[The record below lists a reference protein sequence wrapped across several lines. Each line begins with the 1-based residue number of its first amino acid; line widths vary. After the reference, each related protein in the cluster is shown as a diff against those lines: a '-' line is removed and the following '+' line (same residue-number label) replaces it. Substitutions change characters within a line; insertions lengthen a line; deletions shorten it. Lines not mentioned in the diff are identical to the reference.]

1 MTAKLT
7 PKGAATRDR
16 IIQGASAEIRENGVT
31 ATLDDIRI
39 RTGTSKSQL
48 FHYFPDGR
56 EQLLLAVARYEADR
70 VLADQQP
77 QLGDLTSWASWLAW
91 RDAVVARYR
100 EQGQQCPLSA
110 LTTQLGRATPGAQAV
125 VSELIGQWQAEIAAG
140 VRHMQAAGEIAPELD
155 PVRTAAAIVAGIQ
168 GGVVMLM
175 STGDTTPLEA
185 ALDLSIA
192 YLRASLRRHSERI
205 GIDSQQASAWDLRAA
220 IVRIFSRSKLLVIA
234 RRRSRRIKGIEMSRT
249 SHRVTAVRPP
259 SCSSE

>member
-1 MTAKLT
+1 VSAKLT
-7 PKGAATRDR
+7 PKGAATQAR
-16 IIQGASAEIRENGVT
+16 IVEGASAEIREHGVT
-31 ATLDDIRI
+31 ATLDDIRA

-77 QLGDLTSWASWLAW
+77 QLGHLTSWDSWLAW

-110 LTTQLGRATPGAQAV
+110 LVTQLGRATPGAQAV
-125 VSELIGQWQAEIAAG
+125 VTELLGQWQAEIAAG
-140 VRHMQAAGEIAPELD
+140 IRSMQASGEISLDLD
-155 PVRTAAAIVAGIQ
+155 PGRTAAAIVAGIQ

-185 ALDLSIA
+185 ALDLAIGH
-192 YLRASLRRHSERI
+192 LRAS
-205 GIDSQQASAWDLRAA
+205 
-220 IVRIFSRSKLLVIA
+220 
-234 RRRSRRIKGIEMSRT
+234 
-249 SHRVTAVRPP
+249 
-259 SCSSE
+259 SSLSPVAP

>member
-1 MTAKLT
+1 MAAKLT

-31 ATLDDIRI
+31 VTLDDIRV

-77 QLGDLTSWASWLAW
+77 QLGDLTSWASWRAW

-100 EQGQQCPLSA
+100 EQGQRCPLSA
-110 LTTQLGRATPGAQAV
+110 LTTQLGRDTPGARAV
-125 VSELIGQWQAEIAAG
+125 VTELIRQWQGELAAG
-140 VRHMQAAGEIAPELD
+140 VRSMQAAGEIAAGLD
-155 PVRTAAAIVAGIQ
+155 PDRTAAAIVAGIQ

-175 STGDTTPLEA
+175 STGDTTPLES
-185 ALDLSIA
+185 ALDLALA
-192 YLRASLRRHSERI
+192 YLRST
-205 GIDSQQASAWDLRAA
+205 AA
-220 IVRIFSRSKLLVIA
+220 
-234 RRRSRRIKGIEMSRT
+234 
-249 SHRVTAVRPP
+249 TA
-259 SCSSE
+259 

>member
-1 MTAKLT
+1 MSAKLT

-16 IIQGASAEIRENGVT
+16 IVEGAASEIRENGVT
-31 ATLDDIRI
+31 ATLDDIRG

-91 RDAVVARYR
+91 RDAVIARYR

-110 LTTQLGRATPGAQAV
+110 LITQLGRATPGAQAV
-125 VSELIGQWQAEIAAG
+125 VTELMGQWQAEIAAG
-140 VRHMQAAGEIAPELD
+140 VRFMQAAGEISPDLD
-155 PVRTAAAIVAGIQ
+155 PGRTAAAIVAATQ

-185 ALDLSIA
+185 ALDLAIG
-192 YLRASLRRHSERI
+192 YLRAS
-205 GIDSQQASAWDLRAA
+205 AA
-220 IVRIFSRSKLLVIA
+220 TAAMNPSGSSRLTVS
-234 RRRSRRIKGIEMSRT
+234 
-249 SHRVTAVRPP
+249 
-259 SCSSE
+259 

>member
-16 IIQGASAEIRENGVT
+16 IIRGASAEIRENGVT
-31 ATLDDIRI
+31 ATLDDIRV

-77 QLGDLTSWASWLAW
+77 QLGDLTSWASWRAW
-91 RDAVVARYR
+91 RDTVVARYR
-100 EQGQQCPLSA
+100 EQGPECPLSA

-140 VRHMQAAGEIAPELD
+140 VRHMQAAGEIAPGLD

-175 STGDTTPLEA
+175 STGDTTPLES
-185 ALDLSIA
+185 ALDLAIA
-192 YLRASLRRHSERI
+192 YCR
-205 GIDSQQASAWDLRAA
+205 QAA
-220 IVRIFSRSKLLVIA
+220 SRSRGLK
-234 RRRSRRIKGIEMSRT
+234 
-249 SHRVTAVRPP
+249 RPL
-259 SCSSE
+259 